1 MNAPQGLFCAVT
13 ILYWFSLYT
22 YVPIL
27 PVYASSLG
35 ASYKLIGL
43 VVGSYGVTQLLLRIP
58 QGVLSDRLR
67 KRKIFVVAAMAV
79 SAISALGMFLFPE
92 VMALLV
98 FRGLSG
104 VAATVWVIMVVLF
117 ASYFSP
123 AEAPKAYGIMN
134 SVSFTGQVAGMFV
147 GGLVAEAWGWPS
159 TFLLAAAVAALGLLF
174 SMFVQ
179 ENTPKAGTPLRLAQ
193 VPAIIRNFHVL
204 LASVMAILVQL
215 LVYGT
220 VFGFVPM
227 AARNLGATNFELGLL
242 TTLSTLPSI
251 AASMLSGTWFMR
263 RLGRQRT
270 LCAGFLLLA
279 GSAATVPFLDS
290 MIQLYGAQLFGGFGR
305 GLVFPLLMSLSVKSV
320 GEETK
325 ATAMGVFQSLY
336 AFGMFAGPV
345 MVGFVGD
352 MAGLNA
358 GFWLCG
364 LAGLAGV
371 GIAARYAGEEE
382 ATDVRVR

>member
-1 MNAPQGLFCAVT
+1 MNIPQGIFCAVT
-13 ILYWFSLYT
+13 VLYWFSLYT

-35 ASYKLIGL
+35 ASYKLVGL
-43 VVGSYGVTQLLLRIP
+43 VVGSYGITQLLLRIP
-58 QGVLSDRLR
+58 QGILSDRWR
-67 KRKIFVVAAMAV
+67 KRKIFVVTAMGV
-79 SAISALGMFLFPE
+79 SAISAIGMQLFPD
-92 VMALLV
+92 VTALLI

-104 VAATVWVIMVVLF
+104 VAATAWVIMVVLF

-134 SVSFTGQVAGMFV
+134 SVSFTGQVAGMFA
-147 GGLVAEAWGWPS
+147 GGLVAERWGWS
-159 TFLLAAAVAALGLLF
+159 AAFVLAAVGAMLGLILSLF
-174 SMFVQ
+174 VRESV
-179 ENTPKAGTPLRLAQ
+179 PKAGTPMRLAQ
-193 VPAIIRNFHVL
+193 VPSIVRNFHVL
-204 LASVMAILVQL
+204 LAAVMAILVQL

-220 VFGFVPM
+220 VFGFVPL

-242 TTLSTLPSI
+242 TTLSALPSI
-251 AASMLSGTWFMR
+251 VASMLSGTWFVR
-263 RLGRQRT
+263 RMGRQRT
-270 LCAGFLLLA
+270 LCAGFLMLSVSVA
-279 GSAATVPFLDS
+279 VVPFLDS
-290 MIQLYGAQLFGGFGR
+290 MIQLYGSQLIGGFGR
-305 GLVFPLLMSLSVKSV
+305 GLVFPLLMALSVKSV

-336 AFGMFAGPV
+336 AFGMFLGPV

-358 GFWLCG
+358 GFWLCA
-364 LAGLAGV
+364 LVGLAGV

-382 ATDVRVR
+382 RG

>member
-1 MNAPQGLFCAVT
+1 MNKPQGIFCAVT
-13 ILYWFSLYT
+13 MLYWFSLYT

-27 PVYASSLG
+27 PVYVSSLG
-35 ASYKLIGL
+35 ASYKLVGL

-58 QGVLSDRLR
+58 KGILSDRWR
-67 KRKIFVVAAMAV
+67 KRKIFVVTAMGV
-79 SAISALGMFLFPE
+79 SAISAIGMQLFPD
-92 VMALLV
+92 VTALLV

-104 VAATVWVIMVVLF
+104 VAATAWVIMVVLF

-134 SVSFTGQVAGMFV
+134 SVSFTGQVAGMFA
-147 GGLVAEAWGWPS
+147 GGLVAERWGWS
-159 TFLLAAAVAALGLLF
+159 AAFVLAAAGAMLGLILSLF
-174 SMFVQ
+174 VRESV
-179 ENTPKAGTPLRLAQ
+179 PKAGTPLRLVQ
-193 VPAIIRNFHVL
+193 VPSIVRNFHVL
-204 LASVMAILVQL
+204 LAAVMAILVQL

-220 VFGFVPM
+220 VFGFVPL

-242 TTLSTLPSI
+242 TTLSALPSI
-251 AASMLSGTWFMR
+251 VASMLSGTWFVR
-263 RLGRQRT
+263 RMGRQRT
-270 LCAGFLLLA
+270 LCAGFLMLSVSVA
-279 GSAATVPFLDS
+279 VVPSLDS
-290 MIQLYGAQLFGGFGR
+290 MTQLYGSQLIGGFGR
-305 GLVFPLLMSLSVKSV
+305 GLVFPLLMALSVKSV

-336 AFGMFAGPV
+336 AFGMFLGPV

-358 GFWLCG
+358 GFWLCA
-364 LAGLAGV
+364 LVGLAGV

-382 ATDVRVR
+382 RG

>member
-1 MNAPQGLFCAVT
+1 MNIPQGIFCAVT
-13 ILYWFSLYT
+13 VLYWFSLYT

-35 ASYKLIGL
+35 ASYKLVGL

-58 QGVLSDRLR
+58 QGILSDRWR
-67 KRKIFVVAAMAV
+67 KRKIFVVTAMGV
-79 SAISALGMFLFPE
+79 SAISAIGMQLFPD
-92 VMALLV
+92 VTALLI

-104 VAATVWVIMVVLF
+104 VAATAWVIMVVLF

-123 AEAPKAYGIMN
+123 SEAPKAYGIMN
-134 SVSFTGQVAGMFV
+134 SVSFTGQVAGMFA
-147 GGLVAEAWGWPS
+147 GGLVAERWGWS
-159 TFLLAAAVAALGLLF
+159 AAFVLAAAGAMLGLILSLF
-174 SMFVQ
+174 VRESV
-179 ENTPKAGTPLRLAQ
+179 PKAGTPMRLAQ
-193 VPAIIRNFHVL
+193 VPSIVRNFHVL
-204 LASVMAILVQL
+204 LAAVMAILVQL

-220 VFGFVPM
+220 VFGFVPL

-242 TTLSTLPSI
+242 TTLSALPSI
-251 AASMLSGTWFMR
+251 VASMLSGTWFVR
-263 RLGRQRT
+263 RMGRQRT
-270 LCAGFLLLA
+270 LCAGFLMLSVSVA
-279 GSAATVPFLDS
+279 VVPFLDS
-290 MIQLYGAQLFGGFGR
+290 MIQLYGSQLIGGFGR
-305 GLVFPLLMSLSVKSV
+305 GLVFPLLMALSVKSV

-336 AFGMFAGPV
+336 AFGMFLGPV

-358 GFWLCG
+358 GFWLCA
-364 LAGLAGV
+364 LVGLAGV

-382 ATDVRVR
+382 RG

>member
-1 MNAPQGLFCAVT
+1 MNVPQGIFCAVT
-13 ILYWFSLYT
+13 VLYWFSLYT

-35 ASYKLIGL
+35 ASYKLVGL

-58 QGVLSDRLR
+58 QGILSDRWR
-67 KRKIFVVAAMAV
+67 KRKIFVVTAMGV
-79 SAISALGMFLFPE
+79 SAISAIGMQLFPD
-92 VMALLV
+92 VTALLI

-104 VAATVWVIMVVLF
+104 VAATAWVIMVVLF

-123 AEAPKAYGIMN
+123 SEAPKAYGIMN
-134 SVSFTGQVAGMFV
+134 SVSFTGQVAGMFA
-147 GGLVAEAWGWPS
+147 GGLVAERWGWS
-159 TFLLAAAVAALGLLF
+159 AAFVLAAAGAMLGLILSLF
-174 SMFVQ
+174 VRESV
-179 ENTPKAGTPLRLAQ
+179 PKAGTPMRLAQ
-193 VPAIIRNFHVL
+193 VPSIVRNFHVL
-204 LASVMAILVQL
+204 LAAVMAILVQL

-220 VFGFVPM
+220 VFGFVPL

-242 TTLSTLPSI
+242 TTLSALPSI
-251 AASMLSGTWFMR
+251 VASMLSGTWFVR
-263 RLGRQRT
+263 RMGRQRT
-270 LCAGFLLLA
+270 LCAGFLMLSVSVA
-279 GSAATVPFLDS
+279 VVPFLDS
-290 MIQLYGAQLFGGFGR
+290 MIQLYGSQLIGGFGR
-305 GLVFPLLMSLSVKSV
+305 GLVFPLLMALSVKSV

-336 AFGMFAGPV
+336 AFGMFLGPV

-358 GFWLCG
+358 GFWLCA
-364 LAGLAGV
+364 LVGLAGV

-382 ATDVRVR
+382 RG